1 MKIKRV
7 TDMKALF
14 TASGVQ
20 WPDLE
25 WINLSSILETSSL
38 PDVPS
43 GFPLIL
49 SSDYADEP
57 ALHFSGDHLCFLQYT
72 SGSTSLPK
80 GVMITIASLIANIHI
95 ILRALNADS
104 TAVVASWLPQY
115 HDMGLIGSVLSLLYC
130 GGSGVYFSPLAF
142 ILSPILW
149 LQLASQYRATHLQG
163 PNFAYALLLRRIAT
177 HKPTNLDLSSI
188 QHIFDAAEPI
198 SVDVVRRFKSVLAP
212 FKLSPHA
219 ITGGYGLAESCVY
232 VCDGGHRAL
241 AVDRELL
248 EKDQIEVRGVLEEND
263 AGRRKKEG
271 KGKRNE

>member
-1 MKIKRV
+1 M
-7 TDMKALF
+7 
-14 TASGVQ
+14 
-20 WPDLE
+20 P
-25 WINLSSILETSSL
+25 
-38 PDVPS
+38 
-43 GFPLIL
+43 
-49 SSDYADEP
+49 DEP
-57 ALHFSGDHLCFLQYT
+57 ALHFAGDHLCFLQYT

-80 GVMITIASLIANIHI
+80 GVMITIASLVANIHI

-163 PNFAYALLLRRIAT
+163 PNFAYALLLRRLAT
-177 HKPTNLDLSSI
+177 HQPANLDLSSI

-198 SVDVVRRFKSVLAP
+198 SVDVVRRFRSVLAP

-248 EKDQIEVRGVLEEND
+248 EKDEIEVRGVLEEND
-263 AGRRKKEG
+263 AGRRR
-271 KGKRNE
+271 GKRE